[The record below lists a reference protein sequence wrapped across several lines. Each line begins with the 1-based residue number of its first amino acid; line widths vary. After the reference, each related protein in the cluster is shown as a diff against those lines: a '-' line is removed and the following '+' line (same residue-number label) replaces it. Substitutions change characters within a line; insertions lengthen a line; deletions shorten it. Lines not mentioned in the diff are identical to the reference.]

1 MTRILSLF
9 VVFMLTGV
17 LAFAQTRTVTGVVT
31 DPSGAYVS
39 FATITESGT
48 KNSVSSDVSGS
59 FSIKVKSSTSE
70 LVYSASGFTTKTV
83 PIVGTKADAVLQ
95 RGSSTELVGVVV
107 NVGLGRSRLKSS
119 LGFAA
124 ASLAPKEIVQA
135 GATNLQNALA
145 AKVSG
150 LNINTVN
157 SGVLGNN
164 VRITLRNIRS
174 LTGNNQPLLL
184 LDGVPIALSYI
195 SSINPNDVGDV
206 TILKSAASTAI
217 YGPDGVNGAIVITT
231 KKGTRGTPVITLS
244 HSTQFEQISY
254 LPNFQTRFG
263 SGYDQDPNTGQG
275 EFKAIE
281 QQSWGSEF
289 DGSVKQFGQTGPQGQ
304 KFIGTYDYKQ
314 NGRRNF
320 FQTGV
325 TNQTDLSYSAE
336 NFYLSAQNVDISGT
350 MKNDVNRRRT
360 VAMRTEKTINKF
372 KAIVNLRY
380 TNGKFNI
387 ASQPRLVYYNV
398 TSAPGQYDLG
408 QLDDWKNDYFSS
420 PDGYYTTYLDGTG
433 KTPAFLRD
441 NQRLAG
447 KSDDIIGNL
456 EFNYKAN
463 QNLNFVYRLGTTLTN
478 SVSTSTTNAYK
489 ISPFAKTLTDPMSRD
504 IPAALSEATT
514 FSSRINSEILI
525 NYDKKLS
532 DKLSFSA
539 TAGHNFRVITSKGQS
554 IGSTNLAFTDFLSI
568 VNRNGEPNV
577 NIGGSTQ
584 KLERF
589 FGRVDFDYNKW
600 LSIGGTISRDR
611 DSRLV
616 PKTINF
622 TNKEISATY
631 YGGSAALLL
640 HNLIPGIG
648 DGHKLNFAKIRGAI
662 SKTGTVGQLQPY
674 DNESRYGAATFFPFG
689 STQGYVRSTQLI
701 DANFKPE
708 FVNTKEVGLELGF
721 LKNRVS
727 FEATYYNQN
736 NTNQILGIN
745 LSSTTG
751 YNSFLKN
758 AGAFTNNGLELD
770 LKLTPLVT
778 IKDVSIGIKV
788 NYTYQTSKVTQ
799 IVPGLDEIGV
809 GSNNYVIVGKSA
821 YVFKLVDYMRDP
833 ATGKVIVDKGT
844 GMPSINTNLTTF
856 GKTTPDNIFGGSL
869 NVDWKNISF
878 TAVVDY
884 RTGNQVLNDDLGGFL
899 DDNGISARSA
909 ENGRRAF
916 VFPNSVYLE
925 GGKYVD
931 NANVYTRDYGRLFYN
946 EDINNNVQT
955 NYLADG
961 SFFKLREVSMTYTMP
976 QSLFASS
983 KAIKGVS
990 FGVTGRNLLTWR
1002 PKSNQWS
1009 DPEFSTG
1016 TGNAQGSASAANLPP
1031 TRIFGA
1037 NVKITF

>member
-1 MTRILSLF
+1 M
-9 VVFMLTGV
+9 V
-17 LAFAQTRTVTGVVT
+17 FAQTRVVTGKVT
-31 DPSGAYVS
+31 DEKGQEVS
-39 FATITESGT
+39 FTSVNEPGT
-48 KNSVSSDVSGS
+48 KNSVASDANGV
-59 FSIKVKSSTSE
+59 FSIKVKSSTTE
-70 LVYSASGFTTKTV
+70 LSYSSSGFLTRTSS
-83 PIVGTKADAVLQ
+83 IVGNKADVVLQ
-95 RGSSTELVGVVV
+95 RSANTELVGVVV
-107 NVGLGRSRLKSS
+107 NVGVGRSKLKSS

-124 ASLAPKEIVQA
+124 AQLGSKEITQA

-184 LDGVPIALSYI
+184 LDGVPISLSYI

-231 KKGTRGTPVITLS
+231 KKGTKGTPVITLS

-263 SGYDQDPNTGQG
+263 SGYDQNTNTGQG

-289 DGSVKQFGQTGPQGQ
+289 DGSTKQFGQTGPQGQ

-325 TNQTDLSYSAE
+325 TNQTDVSYSAE
-336 NFYLSAQNVDISGT
+336 NFYLSAQNVDIKGT
-350 MKNDVNRRRT
+350 VKNDVNRRRT

-372 KAIVNLRY
+372 KAVANLRY
-380 TNGKFNI
+380 TNSKFNI

-408 QLDDWKNDYFSS
+408 KLDDWKNDYFSS
-420 PDGYYTTYLDGTG
+420 PDGYYTTYLDNTG

-441 NQRLAG
+441 NQRTQG

-456 EFNYKAN
+456 EFTYKAN
-463 QNLNFVYRLGTTLTN
+463 QNLNFVYRLGTTITN
-478 SVSTSTTNAYK
+478 SLTTSTVNSYK

-504 IPAALSEATT
+504 IAASLSESTN
-514 FSSRINSEILI
+514 SSNRLNSEILI
-525 NYDKKLS
+525 NYDKKITN
-532 DKLSFSA
+532 DLSFSA
-539 TAGHNFRVITSKGQS
+539 TAGHNYRIINSKGQT
-554 IGSTNLAFTDFLSI
+554 IGSTNLGFTDFLSI

-577 NIGGSTQ
+577 AIGGSTQ

-589 FGRVDFDYNKW
+589 FGRVDFEYKKW
-600 LSIGGTISRDR
+600 LSLGGTISKDR

-616 PKTINF
+616 PKNPNF
-622 TNKEISATY
+622 TNKQISALY

-640 HNLIPGIG
+640 HNLLPGIG
-648 DGHKLNFAKIRGAI
+648 DGHKLNFFKIRGAI
-662 SKTGTVGQLQPY
+662 SKTGSVGQLGAY
-674 DNESRYGAATFFPFG
+674 DNESRYGAATFFPFS
-689 STQGYVRSTQLI
+689 STQGYVRGTQLV

-721 LKNRVS
+721 LKNKVS
-727 FEATYYNQN
+727 FEATYYTQN
-736 NTNQILGIN
+736 NTNQILDIN
-745 LSSTTG
+745 LSSATG
-751 YNSFLKN
+751 YNSYLRN

-778 IKDVSIGIKV
+778 IKDVTIGVKV

-821 YVFKLVDYMRDP
+821 YVFKLTDYIRDP

-844 GMPSINTNLTTF
+844 GMPAINSNLSTF
-856 GKTTPDNIFGGSL
+856 GKTTPDNILGGSL

-931 NANVYTRDYGRLFYN
+931 NTSVYTRDYGRLFYN
-946 EDINNNVQT
+946 EDINNNIQT

-961 SFFKLREVSMTYTMP
+961 SFFKLREVSLTYTIP
-976 QSLFASS
+976 QSLFANN
-983 KAIKGVS
+983 KTVKGVA
-990 FGVTGRNLLTWR
+990 FGITGRNLMTWR